1 MEKQEK
7 LLYDVRAAA
16 ELLSIS
22 HWTVRRMLLDG
33 RLRAT
38 KLGRRLLV
46 HRRDLQQFAQKAQQ
60 QTKSRPSA

>member
-1 MEKQEK
+1 METQTR
-7 LLYDVRAAA
+7 LLYDVHDAAK
-16 ELLSIS
+16 LLSIS

-46 HRRDLQQFAQKAQQ
+46 HRGDLQHFAQKAQQ
-60 QTKSRPSA
+60 QTKSRPRV